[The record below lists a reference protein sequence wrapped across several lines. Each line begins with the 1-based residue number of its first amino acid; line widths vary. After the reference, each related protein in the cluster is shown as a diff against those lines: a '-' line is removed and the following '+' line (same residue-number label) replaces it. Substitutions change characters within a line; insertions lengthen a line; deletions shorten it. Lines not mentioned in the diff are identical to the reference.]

1 MTTFIT
7 IVFSVMVFI
16 CFCGILAEKDPGSRK
31 CITVC
36 FGICAALILAVN
48 IIGGAL

>member
-1 MTTFIT
+1 MSLFIT
-7 IVFSVMVFI
+7 IAFSVMAFI
-16 CFCGILAEKDPGSRK
+16 CFCGILAEKDIHSRK

>member
-1 MTTFIT
+1 MSLFIT
-7 IVFSVMVFI
+7 IIFSIIAFI
-16 CFCGILAEKDPGSRK
+16 CFCGILAEKDTQARK

-48 IIGGAL
+48 ILGGML